1 MTSSAKMVTH
11 KAVEVESQP
20 HDLKVENVNSNDGIR
35 DGDEALDFLR
45 NKAVGDEL
53 QHVDEKKLLRKIDF
67 MVMPLMF
74 FCYFL
79 QYLDKSLCR
88 SASYYVILL

>member
-1 MTSSAKMVTH
+1 MAAH
-11 KAVEVESQP
+11 KADEVESQP
-20 HDLKVENVNSNDGIR
+20 HDLKVENAASNDGIK

-45 NKAVGDEL
+45 NKSVGDEL
-53 QHVDEKKLLRKIDF
+53 QYVDEKKLLRKIDF

-79 QYLDKSLCR
+79 QYLDKSLCKSVSR
-88 SASYYVILL
+88 YIVVR